1 MRYHRHEFHGYG
13 SAPYGRDTREQ
24 QARGVLLERAERLY
38 TAEEFAD
45 LLDDLAK
52 DRIEVRLYEDG
63 ICLTR
68 TYT

>member
-1 MRYHRHEFHGYG
+1 M
-13 SAPYGRDTREQ
+13 
-24 QARGVLLERAERLY
+24 LLERAERLY

-68 TYT
+68 IYT